1 MRLEILTT
9 GSELLLGSVLN
20 THVRLFAEA
29 LFPLGLR
36 IARQTTVGDGEPIR
50 TALAEICPRSDIVLV
65 TGGLGPTTDDVTREA
80 VADLFGLKMIHDP
93 EVMAA
98 IEARFARRGLTMSAR
113 NARQAERPPEA
124 TVLPNPF
131 GTAPGLYLPPMP
143 TKAVFSIQKS
153 VVRQNPP
160 LDSEHCPL
168 TTPHLFI
175 LPGPP
180 RELRPMVADAVIP
193 MLRKIIPP
201 QPEVVMRV
209 LRVGGV
215 GESLVEERVGERLLA
230 LGIELGYCARP
241 GEVDVRLIGA
251 PGTVA
256 RAEEIVRAEFPT
268 ELFSDDA
275 RELEAVVIQRLTALG
290 ETLATAESCT
300 GGGLAQRLTNV
311 PGASAVFR
319 EGFVPYANEAKTRT
333 LGVAPELLAAHGAV
347 SREVAQA
354 LAEGARRVAGVDHA
368 LATTGIA
375 GPGGGSPEKP
385 VGTVF
390 IALATKNGPT
400 LVQSHKFP
408 TDRET
413 FKQLTIQTALDLLRR
428 ALASGS

>member
-1 MRLEILTT
+1 MRLEILNT

-20 THVRLFAEA
+20 THVRVFAEA

-50 TALAEICPRSDIVLV
+50 EALAEIVQRTDIVLI

-98 IEARFARRGLTMSAR
+98 IEARFARRNLQMSAR

-124 TVLPNPF
+124 TVLVNPL
-131 GTAPGLYLPPMP
+131 GTAPGLYLPPLP
-143 TKAVFSIQKS
+143 GQGIAGTAS
-153 VVRQNPP
+153 
-160 LDSEHCPL
+160 
-168 TTPHLFI
+168 PHLFL

-180 RELRPMVADAVIP
+180 RELRPMVADSVIP
-193 MLRKIIPP
+193 MLRKILPP

-209 LRVGGV
+209 LRIGGV

-241 GEVDVRLIGA
+241 GEVDVRLIGDPA
-251 PGTVA
+251 PVA
-256 RAEEIVRAEFPT
+256 QAEAIVRAEFT
-268 ELFSDDA
+268 THLFSDDA
-275 RELEAVVIQRLTALG
+275 RELEAVVIQRLTARG

-300 GGGLAQRLTNV
+300 GGGLANRLTNV
-311 PGASAVFR
+311 PGASAVFQQ
-319 EGFVPYANEAKTRT
+319 GFVTYANEAKTRT
-333 LGVAPELLAAHGAV
+333 LGVDPALIAAHGAV
-347 SREVAQA
+347 SREIAQA
-354 LAEGARRVAGVDHA
+354 MAEGARRVAGVDHA

-375 GPGGGSPEKP
+375 GPGGGTPDKP

-390 IALATKNGPT
+390 IALATKLGPT
-400 LVQSHKFP
+400 LVQPHKFA

-413 FKQLTIQTALDLLRR
+413 FKHLTIQTALDLLRR
-428 ALASGS
+428 SLSAG

>member
-1 MRLEILTT
+1 MRLEVLNT

-50 TALAEICPRSDIVLV
+50 IALAEIVQRTDIVLI

-93 EVMAA
+93 AVMTA
-98 IEARFARRGLTMSAR
+98 IEARFARRNLQMSAR

-124 TVLPNPF
+124 TVLVNPF
-131 GTAPGLYLPPMP
+131 GTAPGLYLPPLAEKGVAG
-143 TKAVFSIQKS
+143 KAS
-153 VVRQNPP
+153 
-160 LDSEHCPL
+160 
-168 TTPHLFI
+168 PHLFL

-180 RELRPMVADAVIP
+180 RELRPMVADSVIP
-193 MLRKIIPP
+193 MLRKILPP

-209 LRVGGV
+209 LRIGGV
-215 GESLVEERVGERLLA
+215 GESLVEERAGERLLA
-230 LGIELGYCARP
+230 LGLELGYCARP
-241 GEVDVRLIGA
+241 GEVDVRLIGDPA
-251 PGTVA
+251 TVA
-256 RAEEIVRAEFPT
+256 KAEAIVRAEFT
-268 ELFSDDA
+268 THLFSDDA
-275 RELEAVVIQRLTALG
+275 RELEAIVIQRLTALG

-300 GGGLAQRLTNV
+300 GGGLANRLTNV
-311 PGASAVFR
+311 PGASAVFLQ
-319 EGFVPYANEAKTRT
+319 GFVTYANEAKTRA
-333 LGVAPELLAAHGAV
+333 LDVDSALIAAHGAV

-354 LAEGARRVAGVDHA
+354 MAEGARRVAGTDHA

-375 GPGGGSPEKP
+375 GPGGGTPEKP

-400 LVQSHKFP
+400 IVQPQKFP

-428 ALASGS
+428 TLGMA